1 MMNMT
6 PHDAMIRLDL
16 LKDRNMPLD
25 TPGKTASPV
34 YNRAYADYLSAGT
47 VCNALKEGSDAA
59 GGYLVPDEFEHK
71 LIQALEEQNVLRRIS
86 SVVTTTHDL
95 KIPVALG
102 IDNATWVPEGAMIP
116 VTEGQFGSVAIGAYK
131 LATAVLCSDELLED
145 AGFDVEAYIAE
156 AFSHRLGTA
165 EEEAMISGDGKA
177 KPLGL
182 LKQVETGTLTE
193 DAGSINADDL
203 LDLILSVPAGY
214 RKKGVF
220 LMNDATEGHLRKIK
234 LYHGRSIWED
244 DMERDV
250 PTTLL
255 GYPVIICK
263 SMPDVASG
271 NTPILFGDFQHYL
284 IGDRGHRSIKRLNER
299 YADHGQVGFYISQ
312 RMDARLIDRNAI
324 KSLKVR

>member
-6 PHDAMIRLDL
+6 AHDAMIRLDL

-34 YNRAYADYLSAGT
+34 YKRAYADYLSAGT

-86 SVVTTTHDL
+86 TVVNTTHDL

-182 LKQVETGTLTE
+182 LKQVETGTFTE
-193 DAGSINADDL
+193 DAGSINADYL

-220 LMNDATEGHLRKIK
+220 LMRHDQELSYRHIYLRP
-234 LYHGRSIWED
+234 GS
-244 DMERDV
+244 
-250 PTTLL
+250 LL
-255 GYPVIICK
+255 Q
-263 SMPDVASG
+263 
-271 NTPILFGDFQHYL
+271 L
-284 IGDRGHRSIKRLNER
+284 
-299 YADHGQVGFYISQ
+299 
-312 RMDARLIDRNAI
+312 
-324 KSLKVR
+324 